1 MLKGEQMEIAITKI
15 SPNGQIVIPSNIR
28 KEAGIGSSSKFI
40 IVNEGKNILLKHLN
54 EEALNEEIEFIR
66 MIARAEQQIK
76 EGKVIVAD
84 TKMSNSEILKL
95 LKKKKK

>member
-1 MLKGEQMEIAITKI
+1 MLKGEKMEIAITKM

-66 MIARAEQQIK
+66 MIARAEQQIR
-76 EGKVIVAD
+76 EGRVIVAD